1 MLQNLVIIAIACHS
15 RYQNIPSILCKLF
28 LNQKIVN
35 FMIQCFRLVLFH
47 FFSIIPLDNFLFKL
61 LNSGFFSFGNV
72 MVLLRY
78 FTVETKLQ
86 AEE

>member
-15 RYQNIPSILCKLF
+15 TYQNIHSILCKLF
-28 LNQKIVN
+28 LNQKIVI
-35 FMIQCFRLVLFH
+35 FIIQCFRQVLFH
-47 FFSIIPLDNFLFKL
+47 FFSILPLDNFLFKL

-86 AEE
+86 AEA